1 MSEAAVSGAIADERF
16 ASTPTLAV
24 LLGAAILGPAI
35 FLILPAFVGALAD
48 TFGFSEGQ
56 LGLLA
61 SADLIGMS
69 VAAAT
74 GLYWVPRWSW
84 RRVVG
89 GALVVVVLGNLA
101 STLLATF
108 ATLISLRVVVG
119 FAGGMIMAIVMSYM
133 ARRDDPN
140 RAAAILFICQVSFIV
155 VALASL
161 PPVVAAYGVDAIFV
175 ILAALTSVLF
185 LFISRIPV
193 GAPRLDI
200 QVLARGV
207 RRLPG
212 IIVLASMA
220 LFFVAQAGLW
230 GFVELMGED
239 KGISPGEVGAAL
251 ALSTLISLAGP
262 IYGATV
268 GERFG
273 RKIPLVF
280 SAVVQFIAMAGLIH
294 VDYGFIEFLIILSLY
309 QLGWNLPLSYQFS
322 VMVHTDLTRRLVVL
336 VPSLQGFG
344 IALGPMIMGF
354 GVEAYDYTAVPIIAA
369 AFMVLYCFAILPF
382 SGMSA
387 LTGARKES
395 VQ

>member
-1 MSEAAVSGAIADERF
+1 MSEAAVSGSMADEHF
-16 ASTPTLAV
+16 ASTATLAV

-84 RRVVG
+84 RRVTT

-101 STLLATF
+101 STLLTTF

-155 VALASL
+155 IALASL
-161 PPVVAAYGVDAIFV
+161 PPVVAVHGVDAIFV

-193 GAPRLDI
+193 GAPTLDA
-200 QVLARGV
+200 QLLSVNASP
-207 RRLPG
+207 LPG

-220 LFFVAQAGLW
+220 LFFVTQAGLW
-230 GFVELMGED
+230 GFVELMGEGR
-239 KGISPGEVGAAL
+239 GISPGEVGAAL
-251 ALSTLISLAGP
+251 ALSTLVSLGGP

-268 GERFG
+268 GERYG

-280 SAVVQFIAMAGLIH
+280 SALVQFIAMAGLFFL
-294 VDYGFIEFLIILSLY
+294 DYGFIEFLVILSLY

-354 GVEAYDYTAVPIIAA
+354 GVEAYGYAAVPIIAA
-369 AFMVLYCFAILPF
+369 LFLVLYCFAILPF
-382 SGMSA
+382 SGVSA
-387 LTGARKES
+387 ATRPREEAI
-395 VQ
+395 Q